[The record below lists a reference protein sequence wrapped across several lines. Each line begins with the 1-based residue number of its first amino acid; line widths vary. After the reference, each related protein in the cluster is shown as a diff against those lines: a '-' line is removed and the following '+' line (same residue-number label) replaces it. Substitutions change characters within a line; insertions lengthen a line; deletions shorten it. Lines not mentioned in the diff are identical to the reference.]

1 MGRRGD
7 TEARST
13 KRYKLMSS
21 LKEQRERLLQAKMR
35 EMANIGVTKRTAEN
49 IPDFDEPI
57 DLDEEPTLEENPT
70 LEDECNAVSE
80 TEETTASTPTSSPQA
95 SQRHSSKK
103 KSTPRSCS
111 STLEFAAYEERFL
124 TSVRDGRNKSG
135 FSIHTEVLQ
144 LLRNVV
150 SDLRVETS
158 ITSYIENIILDHL
171 KTHQELLNQIASQRR
186 RDKTIDL

>member
-1 MGRRGD
+1 
-7 TEARST
+7 
-13 KRYKLMSS
+13 MSS

-57 DLDEEPTLEENPT
+57 DLDEEPTLEKNPT
-70 LEDECNAVSE
+70 LEAECNAVSE
-80 TEETTASTPTSSPQA
+80 TEETTSSTPTTTQA

-135 FSIHTEVLQ
+135 FSIHSEVLQ

-186 RDKTIDL
+186 RNKTIAQFPVVNATRSV

>member
-1 MGRRGD
+1 
-7 TEARST
+7 
-13 KRYKLMSS
+13 MSS

-57 DLDEEPTLEENPT
+57 DLDEEPTLEE
-70 LEDECNAVSE
+70 ECNAVSE
-80 TEETTASTPTSSPQA
+80 IEETTASISTSSPQA
-95 SQRHSSKK
+95 SQRHSSKRK
-103 KSTPRSCS
+103 LSDKDEKRPNPRSCS
-111 STLEFAAYEERFL
+111 STLEFAVYEERFL

-171 KTHQELLNQIASQRR
+171 KMHQELLNQIASQRR

>member
-1 MGRRGD
+1 
-7 TEARST
+7 
-13 KRYKLMSS
+13 MSS

-70 LEDECNAVSE
+70 LEEECNAVSE
-80 TEETTASTPTSSPQA
+80 TEETTASIPTSSPQA
-95 SQRHSSKK
+95 SQRHSSKRKLSNKDEK
-103 KSTPRSCS
+103 KSSS
-111 STLEFAAYEERFL
+111 STLEFTAYEERFL

>member
-1 MGRRGD
+1 
-7 TEARST
+7 
-13 KRYKLMSS
+13 MSS

-57 DLDEEPTLEENPT
+57 DLDEEPTLEE
-70 LEDECNAVSE
+70 ECNAVSE
-80 TEETTASTPTSSPQA
+80 IEETTASISTSSPQA
-95 SQRHSSKK
+95 SQRHSSKRK
-103 KSTPRSCS
+103 LSDKDEKRPNPRSCS
-111 STLEFAAYEERFL
+111 STLEFAVYEERFL

>member
-1 MGRRGD
+1 
-7 TEARST
+7 
-13 KRYKLMSS
+13 MSS

-80 TEETTASTPTSSPQA
+80 TEETTASIPTSSPQA

-111 STLEFAAYEERFL
+111 LTLEFAAYEERFL

-171 KTHQELLNQIASQRR
+171 KTHQELLNQIVSQRR

>member
-1 MGRRGD
+1 
-7 TEARST
+7 
-13 KRYKLMSS
+13 MSS

-57 DLDEEPTLEENPT
+57 DLDVEPTLEE
-70 LEDECNAVSE
+70 ECNAVSE
-80 TEETTASTPTSSPQA
+80 TEETTFSIPTSSPQT

-171 KTHQELLNQIASQRR
+171 KTHQELLNQIVSQRR

>member
-1 MGRRGD
+1 
-7 TEARST
+7 
-13 KRYKLMSS
+13 MSS

-35 EMANIGVTKRTAEN
+35 EMANIGVTKRTADN

-57 DLDEEPTLEENPT
+57 DLDEEPTLEE
-70 LEDECNAVSE
+70 E
-80 TEETTASTPTSSPQA
+80 TEETTASTSTTSPHA
-95 SQRHSSKK
+95 SQSHSSKRKLSDKGEK
-103 KSTPRSCS
+103 KPNPRSCS

-124 TSVRDGRNKSG
+124 RSVRDGRNKSG

-186 RDKTIDL
+186 RNKTIDL

>member
-1 MGRRGD
+1 
-7 TEARST
+7 
-13 KRYKLMSS
+13 MSS

-57 DLDEEPTLEENPT
+57 DLDVEPTLEE
-70 LEDECNAVSE
+70 ECNAVSE
-80 TEETTASTPTSSPQA
+80 TEKTTASTPATSPQA
-95 SQRHSSKK
+95 SQRHCSKK
-103 KSTPRSCS
+103 KPNPRSCS

>member
-1 MGRRGD
+1 
-7 TEARST
+7 
-13 KRYKLMSS
+13 MSS

-57 DLDEEPTLEENPT
+57 DLDVEPTLEEA
-70 LEDECNAVSE
+70 CNAVSE
-80 TEETTASTPTSSPQA
+80 TEETTAFTPTTSPQA
-95 SQRHSSKK
+95 SQRHSSKRKLSDKEK
-103 KSTPRSCS
+103 KKPTSRSCS
-111 STLEFAAYEERFL
+111 SAQEFTAYEERFL

>member
-1 MGRRGD
+1 
-7 TEARST
+7 
-13 KRYKLMSS
+13 MSS

-80 TEETTASTPTSSPQA
+80 IEKTTASTPTTSPQA

-103 KSTPRSCS
+103 KPTPRSCS
-111 STLEFAAYEERFL
+111 SSLEFAAYEKRFL

>member
-1 MGRRGD
+1 
-7 TEARST
+7 
-13 KRYKLMSS
+13 MSS

-80 TEETTASTPTSSPQA
+80 TEGTTASTPTTSPQA
-95 SQRHSSKK
+95 FQRHSSKK
-103 KSTPRSCS
+103 KPNPRSCS
-111 STLEFAAYEERFL
+111 SAQEFAAYEDRFL

-158 ITSYIENIILDHL
+158 ITSYIENIVLDHL

>member
-1 MGRRGD
+1 MKSQRL
-7 TEARST
+7 EAVR
-13 KRYKLMSS
+13 
-21 LKEQRERLLQAKMR
+21 
-35 EMANIGVTKRTAEN
+35 
-49 IPDFDEPI
+49 
-57 DLDEEPTLEENPT
+57 
-70 LEDECNAVSE
+70 NAISE
-80 TEETTASTPTSSPQA
+80 TEEATASTPTTSPQA

-111 STLEFAAYEERFL
+111 STLEFVAYEERFL

>member
-1 MGRRGD
+1 
-7 TEARST
+7 
-13 KRYKLMSS
+13 MSS

-80 TEETTASTPTSSPQA
+80 TEGTTASTPTTSPQA
-95 SQRHSSKK
+95 FQRLSSKK

-111 STLEFAAYEERFL
+111 SAQEFAAYEDRFL

-158 ITSYIENIILDHL
+158 ITSYIENIVLDHL

>member
-1 MGRRGD
+1 
-7 TEARST
+7 
-13 KRYKLMSS
+13 MSS

-35 EMANIGVTKRTAEN
+35 EMANIGVTKRTADN

-70 LEDECNAVSE
+70 LEAVRNAVSE
-80 TEETTASTPTSSPQA
+80 IEKTTASTPTPTQA
-95 SQRHSSKK
+95 SQRHSSKRK
-103 KSTPRSCS
+103 LSDKDEKRPNPRSCS

>member
-1 MGRRGD
+1 
-7 TEARST
+7 
-13 KRYKLMSS
+13 MSS

-57 DLDEEPTLEENPT
+57 DLDEEPTLEKNPT
-70 LEDECNAVSE
+70 LEEACNAVSE
-80 TEETTASTPTSSPQA
+80 TEETIASIPTSSPQA

-103 KSTPRSCS
+103 KPNPRSCS
-111 STLEFAAYEERFL
+111 STLEFAACEERFL

>member
-1 MGRRGD
+1 
-7 TEARST
+7 
-13 KRYKLMSS
+13 MSS

-35 EMANIGVTKRTAEN
+35 EMANIGVTKRTADN

-57 DLDEEPTLEENPT
+57 DLDEEPTLEEEYNV
-70 LEDECNAVSE
+70 VSE
-80 TEETTASTPTSSPQA
+80 TEETTSSTPTSSPQA
-95 SQRHSSKK
+95 SQRHSSKRK
-103 KSTPRSCS
+103 LSDKGEEKPNPRSCS

-171 KTHQELLNQIASQRR
+171 KTHQELLNQIVSQRR

>member
-1 MGRRGD
+1 
-7 TEARST
+7 
-13 KRYKLMSS
+13 MSS

-35 EMANIGVTKRTAEN
+35 EMANIGVTKRTADN

-70 LEDECNAVSE
+70 LEEECNAVSE
-80 TEETTASTPTSSPQA
+80 TEETTASTPTTSPQA
-95 SQRHSSKK
+95 FQRHSSKRKQSDKEEK
-103 KSTPRSCS
+103 KPSS

>member
-1 MGRRGD
+1 
-7 TEARST
+7 
-13 KRYKLMSS
+13 MSS

-57 DLDEEPTLEENPT
+57 DLDEEPTLE
-70 LEDECNAVSE
+70 DECNAVSE
-80 TEETTASTPTSSPQA
+80 TEETTSSIPTSSPQA
-95 SQRHSSKK
+95 SQRHSSKRKLSDKDEK
-103 KSTPRSCS
+103 KPTSRSCS
-111 STLEFAAYEERFL
+111 SAQEFTAYEERFL

>member
-1 MGRRGD
+1 
-7 TEARST
+7 
-13 KRYKLMSS
+13 MSS

-35 EMANIGVTKRTAEN
+35 EMANIGVTNRNAEN

-57 DLDEEPTLEENPT
+57 DLDEEPTLEEEYNV
-70 LEDECNAVSE
+70 VSE
-80 TEETTASTPTSSPQA
+80 TEETTSSTPTSSPQA
-95 SQRHSSKK
+95 SQRHSSKRK
-103 KSTPRSCS
+103 LSDKGEEKPNPRSCS

-135 FSIHTEVLQ
+135 FSIHTKVLQ

-171 KTHQELLNQIASQRR
+171 KTHQELLNQIVSQRR

>member
-1 MGRRGD
+1 
-7 TEARST
+7 
-13 KRYKLMSS
+13 MSS

-57 DLDEEPTLEENPT
+57 DLDEEPTLEE
-70 LEDECNAVSE
+70 ECNAVSE
-80 TEETTASTPTSSPQA
+80 TEEATASTPTTSPQA
-95 SQRHSSKK
+95 SQRHSSKRK
-103 KSTPRSCS
+103 HSDKEEQKPSPRSCS

>member
-1 MGRRGD
+1 
-7 TEARST
+7 
-13 KRYKLMSS
+13 MSS

-70 LEDECNAVSE
+70 LEEECNAVSE
-80 TEETTASTPTSSPQA
+80 TEETTASTPTT
-95 SQRHSSKK
+95 SQRHISKRKLLDKEAK
-103 KSTPRSCS
+103 KPSS
-111 STLEFAAYEERFL
+111 STLEFAKYEERFL

>member
-1 MGRRGD
+1 
-7 TEARST
+7 
-13 KRYKLMSS
+13 MSS

-35 EMANIGVTKRTAEN
+35 EMANIGVTKRTADN

-70 LEDECNAVSE
+70 LEEECNAVSE
-80 TEETTASTPTSSPQA
+80 TEETTASISTSSPQA
-95 SQRHSSKK
+95 SQRHNSKK

-111 STLEFAAYEERFL
+111 LTLEFAAYEERFL

-158 ITSYIENIILDHL
+158 ITSYIENIVLDHL

>member
-1 MGRRGD
+1 
-7 TEARST
+7 
-13 KRYKLMSS
+13 
-21 LKEQRERLLQAKMR
+21 
-35 EMANIGVTKRTAEN
+35 MANIGVTKRTAEN

-57 DLDEEPTLEENPT
+57 DFDEEPTLEA
-70 LEDECNAVSE
+70 ECNAVSE
-80 TEETTASTPTSSPQA
+80 IEETTASISTTSPQA

-103 KSTPRSCS
+103 KPNPRSSS

>member
-1 MGRRGD
+1 
-7 TEARST
+7 
-13 KRYKLMSS
+13 MSS

-35 EMANIGVTKRTAEN
+35 EMANIGVTKRTADN

-57 DLDEEPTLEENPT
+57 DLDEEPTLEAVR
-70 LEDECNAVSE
+70 NAISE
-80 TEETTASTPTSSPQA
+80 TEEATASYSDHLSSSISE
-95 SQRHSSKK
+95 SQLQKEVYS
-103 KSTPRSCS
+103 RSCS
-111 STLEFAAYEERFL
+111 STLEFVAYEERFL

>member
-1 MGRRGD
+1 
-7 TEARST
+7 
-13 KRYKLMSS
+13 MSS

-70 LEDECNAVSE
+70 LEEAHNAVSE
-80 TEETTASTPTSSPQA
+80 TEETTASIPTTPPQA
-95 SQRHSSKK
+95 SQRHNSKK

-111 STLEFAAYEERFL
+111 LTLEFAAYEERFL

>member
-1 MGRRGD
+1 
-7 TEARST
+7 
-13 KRYKLMSS
+13 MSS

-57 DLDEEPTLEENPT
+57 DLDEEPTLEAVR
-70 LEDECNAVSE
+70 NAISE
-80 TEETTASTPTSSPQA
+80 TEEATASTPTTSPQA
-95 SQRHSSKK
+95 SQRHSYKRKLSDKEAKK
-103 KSTPRSCS
+103 PSS

>member
-1 MGRRGD
+1 
-7 TEARST
+7 
-13 KRYKLMSS
+13 MSS

-57 DLDEEPTLEENPT
+57 DLDVEPTLEEA
-70 LEDECNAVSE
+70 CNAVSE
-80 TEETTASTPTSSPQA
+80 TEETTAFTPTTSPQA

-186 RDKTIDL
+186 RNKTIDL

>member
-1 MGRRGD
+1 
-7 TEARST
+7 
-13 KRYKLMSS
+13 MSS

-35 EMANIGVTKRTAEN
+35 EMANIGVTKRTADN

-57 DLDEEPTLEENPT
+57 DLDEEPTLEE
-70 LEDECNAVSE
+70 ECNAGSE
-80 TEETTASTPTSSPQA
+80 TEETTSSTPTTSSQA
-95 SQRHSSKK
+95 SQRHSSKRK
-103 KSTPRSCS
+103 LSDKDEKRPNPRSCS

-158 ITSYIENIILDHL
+158 ITSYIENIVLDHL

>member
-1 MGRRGD
+1 
-7 TEARST
+7 
-13 KRYKLMSS
+13 MSS

-57 DLDEEPTLEENPT
+57 DLDEEPTLEAVR
-70 LEDECNAVSE
+70 NAISE
-80 TEETTASTPTSSPQA
+80 TEETTASTPTT
-95 SQRHSSKK
+95 SQRHISKRKLSDKGEK
-103 KSTPRSCS
+103 KPNPRSCS

>member
-1 MGRRGD
+1 
-7 TEARST
+7 
-13 KRYKLMSS
+13 MSS

-70 LEDECNAVSE
+70 LEAECNAVSE
-80 TEETTASTPTSSPQA
+80 TEETTVSTPTSSPQA

-103 KSTPRSCS
+103 KPNPRSCS
-111 STLEFAAYEERFL
+111 SALEFAAYEERFL

>member
-1 MGRRGD
+1 
-7 TEARST
+7 
-13 KRYKLMSS
+13 MSS

-70 LEDECNAVSE
+70 LEEACNAVSE
-80 TEETTASTPTSSPQA
+80 TEETTASTPTTFPQA
-95 SQRHSSKK
+95 SQCHSSKK
-103 KSTPRSCS
+103 KSTSRSCS

-171 KTHQELLNQIASQRR
+171 KTHQELLNQIVSQRR
-186 RDKTIDL
+186 RDKTIDLRLKRH

>member
-1 MGRRGD
+1 
-7 TEARST
+7 
-13 KRYKLMSS
+13 MSS

-57 DLDEEPTLEENPT
+57 DLDEEPTLEE
-70 LEDECNAVSE
+70 ECNAVSE
-80 TEETTASTPTSSPQA
+80 TEETTASIPTSSPQA
-95 SQRHSSKK
+95 SQRHSSKRKLSDKDEK
-103 KSTPRSCS
+103 KPTSRSCS

-171 KTHQELLNQIASQRR
+171 KTHQELLNQIVSQRR

>member
-1 MGRRGD
+1 
-7 TEARST
+7 
-13 KRYKLMSS
+13 MSS

-57 DLDEEPTLEENPT
+57 DLDEEPTLEE
-70 LEDECNAVSE
+70 ECNAVSE
-80 TEETTASTPTSSPQA
+80 TEETTASSQA
-95 SQRHSSKK
+95 SQRHSSKRKLSDKGEK
-103 KSTPRSCS
+103 KPNPRSCS

-171 KTHQELLNQIASQRR
+171 KTHQELLNQTASQRR

>member
-1 MGRRGD
+1 
-7 TEARST
+7 
-13 KRYKLMSS
+13 MSS

-35 EMANIGVTKRTAEN
+35 EMANIGVTKRTADN

-70 LEDECNAVSE
+70 LEAVRNAISE
-80 TEETTASTPTSSPQA
+80 TEETTASTPTT
-95 SQRHSSKK
+95 SQRHISKRKLSDKGEK
-103 KSTPRSCS
+103 KPNPRSCS

-171 KTHQELLNQIASQRR
+171 KTHQDLLNQIASQRR
-186 RDKTIDL
+186 

>member
-1 MGRRGD
+1 
-7 TEARST
+7 
-13 KRYKLMSS
+13 MSS

-57 DLDEEPTLEENPT
+57 DLDEEPTLEEEYNV
-70 LEDECNAVSE
+70 VSE
-80 TEETTASTPTSSPQA
+80 IEETTASTPISSPQA
-95 SQRHSSKK
+95 SQRHSSKRK
-103 KSTPRSCS
+103 LSDKGEEKPNPRSCS